1 MIAKKE
7 MACCDKVVRPCVMP
21 CIEFIEDGEL
31 GMIIA
36 PLFGCAV
43 RELINSDEAL
53 SEQQVVMILL
63 CGLSG
68 IYSFASKGM
77 HHCDIKPSNIA
88 LAPGRIFVLIDFGSA
103 TDSGAFL
110 RSFTPKMSISRAS
123 PSIGFDVACLATTIM
138 QVMFQNC
145 DTYVTKEHLLQQCGL
160 IQSRFPTVCK
170 MLKLLPIDEEIQINA
185 FTETCKN
192 LFEIARSISGID
204 ESVLQKVNII
214 Q

>member
-77 HHCDIKPSNIA
+77 HHCDIKPSNIDC
-88 LAPGRIFVLIDFGSA
+88 PSSRKNICID
-103 TDSGAFL
+103 
-110 RSFTPKMSISRAS
+110 
-123 PSIGFDVACLATTIM
+123 
-138 QVMFQNC
+138 
-145 DTYVTKEHLLQQCGL
+145 
-160 IQSRFPTVCK
+160 
-170 MLKLLPIDEEIQINA
+170 
-185 FTETCKN
+185 
-192 LFEIARSISGID
+192 
-204 ESVLQKVNII
+204 
-214 Q
+214 